1 MSSGRGKRSPWAQA
15 QRWPR
20 QDGPWGHAPERTS
33 EKQSPDRGLLR
44 NLNGTVV
51 SQAPEPVIL
60 SHHLV
65 TTYTL
70 GGLGLCGAD
79 KELSLPCIPMSL
91 DLASFSRNSK
101 PAPQRKE
108 FT

>member
-1 MSSGRGKRSPWAQA
+1 MSSGRGKWSLWPQA

-20 QDGPWGHAPERTS
+20 QDGPRGHAPERTS
-33 EKQSPDRGLLR
+33 EKQGPGRSLLR
-44 NLNGTVV
+44 DLNGTAV
-51 SQAPEPVIL
+51 SQAPEPVLL

-65 TTYTL
+65 TTSIL

-79 KELSLPCIPMSL
+79 KELSLPCVPVFL
-91 DLASFSRNSK
+91 DLAPFNRNIK